1 MGMVWKVGL
10 GGRVVWIVLFGGVVW
25 WIGIGMVWL
34 DWGWLFG
41 VVCGFRWVRI
51 GYRDMDLGGLVW
63 YGLGLFGLDGVGGV
77 VVGRAWNKI
86 V

>member
-1 MGMVWKVGL
+1 MDDGNGLEGGL
-10 GGRVVWIVLFGGVVW
+10 GGRVIRIALFGGVVW

-63 YGLGLFGLDGVGGV
+63 YGLGLEGPGT
-77 VVGRAWNKI
+77 K
-86 V
+86 